1 MFGSSLSDHPL
12 SIVPLVW
19 SVAVSCDESGKGG
32 SRVLAPDLVVIAKVG
47 AFGSKGIAMLA
58 ISFFPIT
65 FAESMA
71 VILLKEAQGPWMAE
85 MKALKSLTEE
95 TQEKRAEA

>member
-1 MFGSSLSDHPL
+1 MDKPPL
-12 SIVPLVW
+12 SSPL
-19 SVAVSCDESGKGG
+19 SFPPKKGHCH
-32 SRVLAPDLVVIAKVG
+32 VG
-47 AFGSKGIAMLA
+47 NLI
-58 ISFFPIT
+58 FPIT

-85 MKALKSLTEE
+85 MKDLKALTKE

>member
-1 MFGSSLSDHPL
+1 MGKPSPSSPL
-12 SIVPLVW
+12 SFPP
-19 SVAVSCDESGKGG
+19 K
-32 SRVLAPDLVVIAKVG
+32 R
-47 AFGSKGIAMLA
+47 GIAMLA

-95 TQEKRAEA
+95 TQERRAEI

>member
-1 MFGSSLSDHPL
+1 MANLPPPRLLSFPQIRH
-12 SIVPLVW
+12 
-19 SVAVSCDESGKGG
+19 C
-32 SRVLAPDLVVIAKVG
+32 
-47 AFGSKGIAMLA
+47 MLA

-85 MKALKSLTEE
+85 MKVLKALTEE
-95 TQEKRAEA
+95 TQERRAET